1 MYLMFVQ
8 LKLISY
14 QAFLFSIQTTFRY
27 NVRTKSSFFYYCNII
42 ECYPTTN
49 ELCSIADCSK
59 PGAVDLC
66 PRECYQGIVFLAQQ
80 YKKLE

>member
-1 MYLMFVQ
+1 MYYLYNTEQF
-8 LKLISY
+8 KGY
-14 QAFLFSIQTTFRY
+14 FLFSIHTNFRY
-27 NVRTKSSFFYYCNII
+27 DVRTKSSFFYYCNII